1 MISALE
7 WVPAGVADPKPKK
20 YEFSPAELELIQMME
35 NQNLVEEG
43 QAEANAPSSPELS
56 TTPKTPASSPENV
69 PPPSSNKNSNASN
82 SLPADLRMDEYS
94 SDEDDDA
101 DDGGAKK
108 GTLLGRLLVEGG
120 DMAGEEEEEAYD
132 EMEAEAEADDKKGSG
147 DGSDSDDGES
157 DDENGDEDDDDGGD
171 DREMM
176 MMEDDREYMP
186 IDIDGLKAMG
196 LTKIGSSAAPSYM
209 NDLENGLDGEEDD
222 DDDSDAED
230 VQIRPIDDAVLV
242 IAKTEDEFAALE
254 VHVYEQDTGNLY
266 VHHDI
271 PLPAFPLCVAHGDIS
286 PSGTAG
292 NYCAVGTFGTGI
304 EIWNLDVLNALE
316 PSCVLGGED
325 TSMADEIMRHN
336 MMKNGRQHG
345 NNAGVGG
352 FRKPHGS
359 GGLKHGSHT
368 DAIMSL
374 SWNKVHRQV
383 IASGSA
389 DNTVKLWDVTQA
401 HNPVQAI
408 AGTLTH
414 HKDKVQS
421 VLWHPVEGTLLAT
434 GSYDRTVCLVDA
446 RQPNE
451 NVKRAKLSADCEALA
466 WDPHHPEYLTAS
478 TEDGTVTCFDVR
490 KFSDKKPLWSIVASE
505 YGGVSDISYNPYVPG
520 LLATC
525 SVDKTVTL
533 WDTHNA
539 STGNPAG
546 PPTSRMNK
554 DMRVGKLYTVNFYP
568 SSPWLL
574 GCAGGAK
581 EMALWDMTRDD
592 VVQKCFAKRLIEK
605 TPAVVGDQTTEQSQ
619 TNDFIAAEKDKKEAF
634 DAMMTASS
642 ENSNGASKTDE
653 KSSIKKKKKDKGKS
667 KKKKAHRA
675 GR

>member
-1 MISALE
+1 MYLF
-7 WVPAGVADPKPKK
+7 PH
-20 YEFSPAELELIQMME
+20 
-35 NQNLVEEG
+35 
-43 QAEANAPSSPELS
+43 
-56 TTPKTPASSPENV
+56 
-69 PPPSSNKNSNASN
+69 
-82 SLPADLRMDEYS
+82 
-94 SDEDDDA
+94 
-101 DDGGAKK
+101 
-108 GTLLGRLLVEGG
+108 
-120 DMAGEEEEEAYD
+120 
-132 EMEAEAEADDKKGSG
+132 
-147 DGSDSDDGES
+147 
-157 DDENGDEDDDDGGD
+157 
-171 DREMM
+171 
-176 MMEDDREYMP
+176 
-186 IDIDGLKAMG
+186 LK
-196 LTKIGSSAAPSYM
+196 
-209 NDLENGLDGEEDD
+209 
-222 DDDSDAED
+222 
-230 VQIRPIDDAVLV
+230 
-242 IAKTEDEFAALE
+242 EFAALE

-271 PLPAFPLCVAHGDIS
+271 PLPSFPLCLAHGDIS

-325 TSMADEIMRHN
+325 TSMADEIMRHS

-345 NNAGVGG
+345 NNAGAGRL
-352 FRKPHGS
+352 RKTHGS

-389 DNTVKLWDVTQA
+389 DKTVKLWDVTQA

-451 NVKRAKLSADCEALA
+451 NIKRAKLPADCEALA

-478 TEDGTVTCFDVR
+478 TEDGSVTCFDVR
-490 KFSDKKPLWSIVASE
+490 KFSDKKPLWSIVACE

-520 LLATC
+520 MLATC

-533 WDTHNA
+533 WDTYNA

-581 EMALWDMTRDD
+581 EMALWDMTREDI
-592 VVQKCFAKRLIEK
+592 VQKCFSKRLIEK
-605 TPAVVGDQTTEQSQ
+605 TPAVVDDQTALESQ
-619 TNDFIAAEKDKKEAF
+619 ADDTIAAEKDKKEEF

-642 ENSNGASKTDE
+642 EKSNGTINGDG
-653 KSSIKKKKKDKGKS
+653 KSSMKKKKKDKGKS